1 MPIRDYSLQLNTAF
15 FKEMKNILE
24 SFNQPNANQNQSQN
38 QSQIQSHN
46 ESQNQ
51 NSTTFCQYLLTKYKE
66 CAAETHS
73 PEITC
78 QSEIEILFLTHCV
91 DILKDENLNRSN

>member
-1 MPIRDYSLQLNTAF
+1 MPIRDHSLHLNSVF

-24 SFNQPNANQNQSQN
+24 SFNQPNANQSQSQN
-38 QSQIQSHN
+38 QSQN
-46 ESQNQ
+46 ENQ
-51 NSTTFCQYLLTKYKE
+51 TTTFCQYLLTKYKE